1 MDMNASFAN
10 ALLILVSYTVWLE
23 FNVKLRQSCDIDDID
38 DIGDKL
44 LKIH

>member
-23 FNVKLRQSCDIDDID
+23 FNVKLRQSRDIDDID